1 MNDSTTTGHQ
11 SADRHQPAG
20 DPRGSAR
27 AAADTEARA
36 KARDRRRRRRG
47 EKRLSPITRR
57 ILAINVLALGILVA
71 GLLYLGEYRDN
82 LIRSALDGLAIEA
95 EMFAAAVG
103 EGAVTGES
111 PITQDIIR
119 ETANRIVVRMVESTE
134 TRARLFRLTGELV
147 ADSRRLLHAGR
158 EVEIRRLPPPD
169 EGPDFWEE
177 VFDFYDEVIDATI
190 GATQPEPYIEQPRQF
205 AQHYPEVMEAFEG
218 RTSRTIRGAGADGLV
233 FTVAVPVQRYK
244 QVVGALLVSKT
255 SAEVDKAL
263 LEVRLDILRLF
274 AVSLAITVLLSVY
287 LAGTIARPVR
297 LLALA
302 ADRVRSNLNR
312 RNRLPDFRGRDDEIG
327 ELAAALTDM
336 TDALWTRMD
345 AIERFAADVSHEIKN
360 PLTSLK
366 SAVETAAR
374 LKDPDQQRRLMAI
387 IQDDVERLDRLITDI
402 SNASRLDSEL
412 SRGEITTLDVR
423 EMLALLV
430 EIHNDTRGGRVP
442 ALSLNASNSDTLQT
456 VGMEDRLMQVFR
468 NLIGNAVSFSPPGG
482 RIDIN
487 VHREPSSPVGDAIC
501 VQVSDQGPG
510 IPAGR
515 EEAIFERFYSE
526 RPEGEKFGTHSGLGL
541 SISRQIVAAHGGTLT
556 AHNRKDGAGNVLGA
570 CFTAYLPVA
579 TKEQIARLR
588 AMAADD
594 D

>member
-1 MNDSTTTGHQ
+1 MNDSAASDQ
-11 SADRHQPAG
+11 QAYRPSA
-20 DPRGSAR
+20 DPRGAAR
-27 AAADTEARA
+27 
-36 KARDRRRRRRG
+36 KRRRRG
-47 EKRLSPITRR
+47 NKRLSPITRR

-82 LIRSALDGLAIEA
+82 LIRSAMDGLAIEA
-95 EMFAAAVG
+95 EMFAAAIG

-111 PITQDIIR
+111 PVTQDIIR

-158 EVEIRRLPPPD
+158 EVEIRKLPPPD

-177 VFDFYDEVIDATI
+177 VFAFYDELIDAAI
-190 GATQPEPYIEQPRQF
+190 GTKQPAPYVEQPRQF
-205 AQHYPEVMEAFEG
+205 AQHYPEVMAAFEG
-218 RTSRTIRGAGADGLV
+218 RTSRAIRSAGQDGLV

-255 SAEVDKAL
+255 SAGVDEAL

-274 AVSLAITVLLSVY
+274 MVSLAITVLLSIY

-302 ADRVRSNLNR
+302 ADRVRGNLNR
-312 RNRLPDFRGRDDEIG
+312 RNRLPDFGGRDDEIG
-327 ELAAALTDM
+327 ELAAALTEM

-412 SRGEITTLDVR
+412 SKGEITELNVR

-430 EIHNDTRGGRVP
+430 EMHNDTRGPDEPVF
-442 ALSLNASNSDTLQT
+442 SLNASTSGALGI

-482 RIDIN
+482 HVDIDI
-487 VHREPSSPVGDAIC
+487 HREPASPVGDAVC
-501 VQVSDQGPG
+501 VQISDEGPG

-541 SISRQIVAAHGGTLT
+541 SISRQIVQAHGGSLT
-556 AHNRKDGAGNVLGA
+556 ARNRMDDSGKVIGAR
-570 CFTAYLPVA
+570 FTAYLPVA
-579 TKEQIARLR
+579 TKARLAR
-588 AMAADD
+588 LGQLDTTD
-594 D
+594 